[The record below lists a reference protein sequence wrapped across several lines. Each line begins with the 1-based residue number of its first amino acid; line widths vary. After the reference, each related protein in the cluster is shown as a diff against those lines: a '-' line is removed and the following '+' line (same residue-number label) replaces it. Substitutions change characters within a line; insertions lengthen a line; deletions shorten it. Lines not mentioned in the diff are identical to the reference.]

1 MITSGLP
8 SHRTKLSLPAE
19 SHSDAQDAADA
30 KDAQDA
36 QVFAQPSIR
45 GKNAS
50 VLGGALKRDA
60 ILLSGDRPHHRSAG
74 LKSMPMSMARLKPC

>member
-30 KDAQDA
+30 KDA